1 MSQKHNYNP
10 TIDKLFLI
18 ADVLMV
24 ILVVVN
30 LTLLGIQLNFESR
43 VMRNLFQEYV
53 PTFYHLYLPI
63 YEHFGLID
71 ACFVG
76 FFLIEFTFRWGV
88 AIVIGTYH
96 RWFFYPFAHWYD
108 LLGCIP
114 IGSMRAL
121 RVLRIVA
128 ILIRIHRMGLINLR
142 QFYMYKIFSKYMK
155 ILTEE
160 VSDRVVV
167 NIIESAQE
175 EVKAGIPLT
184 AKIIE
189 QVVLPRKD
197 VLVDYIAHRVQKVT
211 RDQYALNREDLRE
224 SIRVSVSEAIQQN
237 QNIRVLEQVP
247 MVGKAAS
254 AALQQSVY
262 DITFQTIN
270 SIFERMSSEES
281 RIVIEKITDGIIE
294 TLLTDEDDEKLKN
307 TFTEMIVQSLELVKE
322 EVKIQQWKVNEKSK
336 HS

>member
-1 MSQKHNYNP
+1 MTKKQTYSP
-10 TIDKLFLI
+10 TIDKLFLL
-18 ADVLMV
+18 ADISMVVLV
-24 ILVVVN
+24 IIN
-30 LTLLGIQLNFESR
+30 LTLLGIQLNFESQ
-43 VMRNLFQEYV
+43 VMRNLFQEYI
-53 PTFYHLYLPI
+53 PAFYNLYLPV

-76 FFLIEFTFRWGV
+76 FFLVEFTFRWVV
-88 AIVIGTYH
+88 AISLGTYH

-121 RVLRIVA
+121 RFLRVVA
-128 ILIRIHRMGLINLR
+128 ILIRIHRMGIVNLR
-142 QFYMYKIFSKYMK
+142 QFYLFKLFTKYMK
-155 ILTEE
+155 VLTEE

-167 NIIESAQE
+167 NIIESVQE

-184 AKIIE
+184 GKIIE

-224 SIRVSVSEAIQQN
+224 SIRISVSEAIQQN
-237 QNIRVLEQVP
+237 QNIRVLEQLP

-281 RIVIEKITDGIIE
+281 RVVIEKITDGVIE
-294 TLLTDEDDEKLKN
+294 TLLTDEEDEKLKK
-307 TFTEMIVQSLELVKE
+307 TFTDMVIQSLDLVKE
-322 EVKIQQWKVNEKSK
+322 EVQIQQWKLHEKRK
-336 HS
+336 

>member
-1 MSQKHNYNP
+1 MTTKKTYNP
-10 TIDKLFLI
+10 TIDKLFLL
-18 ADVLMV
+18 ADVLMI
-24 ILVVVN
+24 ILVIIN

-43 VMRNLFQEYV
+43 IMRNLFQEHI
-53 PTFYHLYLPI
+53 PFFYNLYLPI

-76 FFLIEFTFRWGV
+76 FFLLEFTFRW
-88 AIVIGTYH
+88 AISIFLGTYH

-108 LLGCIP
+108 LLGCVP

-121 RVLRIVA
+121 RFLRVIA
-128 ILIRIHRMGLINLR
+128 ILIRIHRMGIINLR
-142 QFYMYKIFSKYMK
+142 QFYFFKLFTKYMK
-155 ILTEE
+155 VLTEE

-167 NIIESAQE
+167 NIIESMQE

-184 AKIIE
+184 GKIIE

-197 VLVDYIAHRVQKVT
+197 ILVDYIANRVQKVT
-211 RDQYALNREDLRE
+211 SDQYALNREDLRE
-224 SIRVSVSEAIQQN
+224 NIRISVSNAIQQN

-281 RIVIEKITDGIIE
+281 RVVIEKITDGVIE
-294 TLLTDEDDEKLKN
+294 ALLTDEEDEKLN
-307 TFTEMIVQSLELVKE
+307 QTFTDMIVQSLELIKE
-322 EVKIQQWKVNEKSK
+322 EVHIQQWKVNEKK
-336 HS
+336 G